1 MKLKT
6 HSIAFALRSRIV
18 GRGLHDEHP
27 VAPRRQPATNEEP
40 PVRILDDTT
49 AQDVPEAGPE
59 DPENQLIEHNAKPK
73 DTLWFCLLGIAITLY
88 LLALI
93 FILLV

>member
-18 GRGLHDEHP
+18 SRGLDDERR
-27 VAPRRQPATNEEP
+27 ADPRRHPAINEEP
-40 PVRILDDTT
+40 PVWILDHNTP
-49 AQDVPEAGPE
+49 QDVPEAGPD
-59 DPENQLIEHNAKPK
+59 DPEYQQAAQNAKSK
-73 DTLWFCLLGIAITLY
+73 DTLWFYLLCIAVILY

-93 FILLV
+93 FVLFG